1 MQLKD
6 DTILRI
12 CEVIDVVD
20 DQGGLRIRVRI
31 EPYDNYLRNSELPYC
46 FPLLPKM
53 FHVNP
58 KKGESVLV
66 LLTHIEGIKGN
77 RFFVGPLISQQYN
90 LHYDPH
96 NYQARALL
104 KGMDGVVAKP
114 LKNPDLDPENEGSY
128 PDREDI
134 AVQGRKNSDLIFKD
148 NEVRL
153 RCGFLKN
160 AEAMAEE
167 ALKFNN
173 DDLSYIQMKYKERN
187 DDNNKEQHTV
197 YNSAINVVADRINLL
212 THDSKTPFRL
222 NDKKELIDD
231 KEMDK
236 IMREGHPLP
245 YGDELVSLLK
255 DIREI
260 LLHHT
265 HPFPMM
271 QPVWREEYETKL
283 NNADLDS
290 ILSQGIR
297 IN

>member
-6 DTILRI
+6 DTLLRI
-12 CEVIDVVD
+12 CEVVDVTD

-31 EPYDNYLRNSELPYC
+31 EPYDNYLKNSDLPYC

-66 LLTHIEGIKGN
+66 MLTHIEGRSGN

-90 LHYDPH
+90 LNYDPH
-96 NYQARALL
+96 NFQARSLL
-104 KGMDGVVAKP
+104 KNMDGVIAKP
-114 LKNPDLDPENEGSY
+114 LKNPDLDPDNEGSY

-134 AVQGRKNSDLIFKD
+134 AIQGRKNADLILKE

-153 RCGFLKN
+153 RCGFL
-160 AEAMAEE
+160 ADADAMAEE
-167 ALKFNN
+167 TLKFNT
-173 DDLSYIQMKYKERN
+173 DDLSYIQMKYKEHT
-187 DDNNKEQHTV
+187 DENNKDQHTN
-197 YNSAINVVADRINLL
+197 YKSAINVVADRINLL

-222 NDKKELIDD
+222 NDKQELIDD
-231 KEMDK
+231 EEMDK
-236 IMREGHPLP
+236 IMSDGHPLP

-255 DIREI
+255 EIREI

-265 HPFPMM
+265 HPYSMLP
-271 QPVWREEYETKL
+271 PTWREQYETKL
-283 NNADLDS
+283 NNTDIDA
-290 ILSQGIR
+290 ILSQGVR